1 MLGGHLY
8 LQILK
13 DKLQTWLYNVR
24 LNILKRARAKIGFE
38 LNQKEITQCAKF
50 AGGLENI
57 LESFLST
64 GNLSSRSGLG
74 LTQNTGLTIVA
85 ENINRMRYMSHFRYN
100 RFIIENLLYID

>member
-1 MLGGHLY
+1 MEGADAVMMQELMLGGHLY

-13 DKLQTWLYNVR
+13 DKLQTWLFNVKFN
-24 LNILKRARAKIGFE
+24 LLKRARASASFMM
-38 LNQKEITQCAKF
+38 NQAEMLQCAKF

-85 ENINRMRYMSHFRYN
+85 ENINRMRYMSHFR
-100 RFIIENLLYID
+100 